1 MQSGGGAVDRCSA
14 VGRPLQTERA
24 KRGGFF
30 GSGRS
35 TVGLGAVD
43 RWRRQRDWCSG
54 ERVFPCAVNWLDESL
69 GVGGEVAWCDGGAVR
84 KLNGCEDCGAK
95 WG

>member
-1 MQSGGGAVDRCSA
+1 MTRNGGPAAEGKSGEEVAQNVQSGGGAVDRCSA

-24 KRGGFF
+24 KRGFF

-54 ERVFPCAVNWLDESL
+54 ERVFPRVVKGQMS
-69 GVGGEVAWCDGGAVR
+69 
-84 KLNGCEDCGAK
+84 
-95 WG
+95 